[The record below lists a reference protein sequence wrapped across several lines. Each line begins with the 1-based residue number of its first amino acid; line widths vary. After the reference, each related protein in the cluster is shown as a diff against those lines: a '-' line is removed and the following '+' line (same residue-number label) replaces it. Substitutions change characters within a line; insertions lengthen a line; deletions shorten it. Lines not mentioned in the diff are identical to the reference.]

1 MFKEVTPEEADPL
14 SLAGLLWYS
23 VVGSAWA
30 AAPAP
35 WQDAS
40 EWKPTAAQKAFGDYR
55 FFILLEE

>member
-30 AAPAP
+30 AAP
-35 WQDAS
+35 WRDTS
-40 EWKPTAAQKAFGDYR
+40 EWFKPTAAQKAFGDYR